1 MKMTIMAYV
10 YPIILRGV
18 VKEQLC
24 KYYSKDNMKVLSK
37 KIHNEYRAI
46 IKRSPDIGGRKNLF
60 MGSYLMGAYI
70 IALYKNT
77 KDKLSITELDGII
90 SEGLKNFHY
99 MKKHMSKVDLLS
111 VNYKNKIEQAGKWC
125 KKNKDKY
132 PTNWQVEVKDKENP
146 NLTHIVFTKC
156 GLCFLCKSEGV
167 PEIISSLCV
176 TDYITMSFA
185 KCKLERPTTLG
196 KGSDCCDF
204 YITRL

>member
-1 MKMTIMAYV
+1 MKKTIMAYV

-18 VKEQLC
+18 VKKQLY
-24 KYYSKDNMKVLSK
+24 KYYSKDNLKVLSK

-60 MGSYLMGAYI
+60 MGSYLMGAYL

-77 KDKLSITELDGII
+77 KDKLSIAELDETI
-90 SEGLKNFHY
+90 SEGLMNFDY
-99 MKKHMSKVDLLS
+99 MKRHMSKVDLLS

-146 NLTHIVFTKC
+146 DLTHIVFTKC

-167 PEIISSLCV
+167 PEIISSLCA